1 MKEQL
6 RIASGRKLRYSQD
19 DVKVRGWAFECRIL
33 AEDPYNG
40 FRPSIGRVIG
50 LYEPTGP
57 GVRVESG
64 IYEGFEISLYYDSMI
79 SKLIVW
85 GETRG
90 EALLRMRRALEE
102 YRIIGIK
109 TNIPFHQQMM
119 DSTRFIGGQFDTT
132 FVDSR
137 FAMSEPQQ
145 EAQRET
151 AAIAAALLVHKGWR
165 TESFQHPEQSPWK
178 QIGRWR
184 AMQYEV

>member
-1 MKEQL
+1 
-6 RIASGRKLRYSQD
+6 
-19 DVKVRGWAFECRIL
+19 
-33 AEDPYNG
+33 
-40 FRPSIGRVIG
+40 
-50 LYEPTGP
+50 
-57 GVRVESG
+57 VRVESG
-64 IYEGFEISLYYDSMI
+64 IYEGFEVSLYYDSMI

-132 FVDSR
+132 FVENR
-137 FAMSEPQQ
+137 FAMSEPQR

-151 AAIAAALLVHKGWR
+151 AAVAAALLVHNRGWP
-165 TESFQHPEQSPWK
+165 TASPQQSEQSSWK
-178 QIGRWR
+178 KVGRWR